1 MANENL
7 SSSLLK
13 KLRYDPPFPFIGS
26 LVKTLNHSLQP
37 EPDPPECEAE

>member
-13 KLRYDPPFPFIGS
+13 KLRYDPSFPFIGS
-26 LVKTLNHSLQP
+26 LKTLNHSLQP